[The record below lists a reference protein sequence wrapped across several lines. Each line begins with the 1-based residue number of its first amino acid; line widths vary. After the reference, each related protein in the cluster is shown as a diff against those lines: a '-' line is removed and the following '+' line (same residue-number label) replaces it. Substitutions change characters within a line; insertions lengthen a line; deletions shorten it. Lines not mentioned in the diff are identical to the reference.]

1 MGLYL
6 HTRIPAVLALLAAVL
21 LGIFMLDLLLGSV
34 PIPPAHTISALMG
47 KLGNPLEHSIIF
59 GYRLPKAL
67 TALLAGAGLG
77 VSGLLMQTSFR
88 NPLAGPYILGVSAG
102 ACLGAAV
109 ALLAVGG
116 VLLSLP
122 LPLALSAWLGAML
135 SLVLVLLASMRL
147 RSSTSLLVFGLMLS
161 AAASAGVSV
170 LQYWSSDQALK
181 GFVLWSLGS
190 MANVHGGALWLL
202 GGAVVVGLLLAYLCV
217 RPLDLLLLGQDQAR
231 HLGLS
236 VGWSRVLIFTATTLL
251 AGTVTAFC
259 GPIGFIGIAAPHVA
273 RFVCRAATHR
283 LLITATA
290 LVGASGLLLADL
302 LAQLPGVRISLPI
315 NAVASLLGIPVVIYV
330 LIKRP
335 TQ

>member
-1 MGLYL
+1 M
-6 HTRIPAVLALLAAVL
+6 
-21 LGIFMLDLLLGSV
+21 
-34 PIPPAHTISALMG
+34 
-47 KLGNPLEHSIIF
+47 
-59 GYRLPKAL
+59 
-67 TALLAGAGLG
+67 
-77 VSGLLMQTSFR
+77 
-88 NPLAGPYILGVSAG
+88 
-102 ACLGAAV
+102 
-109 ALLAVGG
+109 
-116 VLLSLP
+116 
-122 LPLALSAWLGAML
+122 
-135 SLVLVLLASMRL
+135 
-147 RSSTSLLVFGLMLS
+147 
-161 AAASAGVSV
+161 
-170 LQYWSSDQALK
+170 
-181 GFVLWSLGS
+181 
-190 MANVHGGALWLL
+190 HGGALWLL

-217 RPLDLLLLGQDQAR
+217 RPLDLLLLGPEQAR

-259 GPIGFIGIAAPHVA
+259 GPIGFIGIAAPHLA
-273 RFVCRAATHR
+273 RFICRAATHR

>member
-1 MGLYL
+1 MGLNL
-6 HTRIPAVLALLAAVL
+6 HSRIPAVLALLAVVL
-21 LGIFMLDLLLGSV
+21 VGIFTLDLLLGSV
-34 PIPPAHTISALMG
+34 PIPPAHTISVLMG
-47 KLGNPLEHSIIF
+47 KLGNPLEHSIIL

-77 VSGLLMQTSFR
+77 VSGLLMQTAFR

-122 LPLALSAWLGAML
+122 LPLALAAWLGAML
-135 SLVLVLLASMRL
+135 ALVLVLLASMRL

-190 MANVHGGALWLL
+190 MANVHGAALVLL
-202 GGAVVVGLLLAYLCV
+202 GVAVMVGLLLAYLCV
-217 RPLDLLLLGQDQAR
+217 RPLDLLLLGPEQAR

-259 GPIGFIGIAAPHVA
+259 GPIGFIGIAAPHLA
-273 RFVCRAATHR
+273 RFICRAATHR

>member
-34 PIPPAHTISALMG
+34 PIPPAHAISLLMG
-47 KLGNPLEHSIIF
+47 NLGNPLEHSIIL

-67 TALLAGAGLG
+67 TALLAGAG
-77 VSGLLMQTSFR
+77 
-88 NPLAGPYILGVSAG
+88 LGVSAG